1 MFTREDLVRIN
12 NIRGDGNLYTSVY
25 LNVNPATN
33 PKGEYFVT
41 FRNLVKAEIDKLSS
55 AEQKLVKE
63 DVKKIETYIKSG
75 KTEFKKALAII
86 SSLHSDIWEVFH
98 LSVPFKNLV
107 VIDKTPYLKPLTGI
121 LEQYHSYAVALV
133 NREHARLFR
142 IQLGEISE
150 YTELFTPDVPRK
162 HKKGGWYGRDENR
175 FRRHIE
181 VHVHFHLRD
190 VVKHLEEILKIGEV
204 NHLIIGGS
212 EESVLLFSKMLP
224 QPLTAKI
231 AGTFTADM
239 HAGNDEILEK
249 SLWIIK
255 DAEKTI
261 EMNLVDEL
269 ITRASKNGT
278 AALGLDD
285 VLSQMQSGN
294 IHHLIYI
301 EGFNASG
308 LKCVSCNFL
317 TVHDLKTCP
326 YCGTPFEKI
335 GHLIEYAIQRVI
347 DQGAEISAITESEKL
362 KGAGS
367 IGALLRY

>member
-1 MFTREDLVRIN
+1 MFTREDLARIN
-12 NIRGDGNLYTSVY
+12 TIREEGSLFTSAY
-25 LNVNPATN
+25 LNVNPVTN

-41 FRNLVKAEIDKLSS
+41 FRNLAKTESDKLSA
-55 AEQKLVKE
+55 AEQKLIKE
-63 DVKKIETYIKSG
+63 DLKKIETYIKSG

-86 SSLHSDIWEVFH
+86 SSLSGDIWEVYH
-98 LSVPFKNLV
+98 LSVPVKNLV
-107 VIDKTPYLKPLTGI
+107 VIDKTPYLKPLAGL

-133 NREHARLFR
+133 DREHARLFS
-142 IQLGEISE
+142 IQLGEIYE

-190 VVKHLEEILKIGEV
+190 VVRHLEEILKTGEV
-204 NHLIIGGS
+204 NHLILGGS
-212 EESVLLFSKMLP
+212 EESVNLFEKMLP
-224 QPLTAKI
+224 QPIAAKI

-249 SLWIIK
+249 SLHVIK
-255 DAEKTI
+255 DTEKTL
-261 EMNLVDEL
+261 EEKLVEEL
-269 ITRASKNGT
+269 VTRANKNGS
-278 AALGLDD
+278 AAIGLDD

-308 LKCVSCNFL
+308 FKCPSCGFL
-317 TVHDLKTCP
+317 TIQDLKSCP
-326 YCGTPFEKI
+326 YCTTLLEKI
-335 GHLIEYAIQRVI
+335 EHLIDYAVQKVI
-347 DQGAEISAITESEKL
+347 DQGAEISANCRASPMAPRSLSKAATL
-362 KGAGS
+362 P
-367 IGALLRY
+367 